1 MITLRFCVV
10 DLVSA
15 HTTTLLDSFFASLLP
30 TTGVYTFQSGGRLVA
45 WKLLIQCQDTVIIIF
60 TVSKHVTLLIFYK
73 NFMLM

>member
-15 HTTTLLDSFFASLLP
+15 HTTTLLDSFFASSLP
-30 TTGVYTFQSGGRLVA
+30 TTGVQSGGRLVA